1 MLWEFNNNL
10 TPMKKLLFT
19 ICSIYRGI
27 DLDSGRLGSMSR
39 KGPDFWQTREL
50 FGRRAL
56 WKGALQWILLMFV
69 CLLWI
74 LNVQQNFYYSSY
86 SSCNS
91 FNTVQLLPHNFSS
104 LETSETSQNGAVM
117 YFWLLRDT
125 CPWCDSEVDYQ
136 FLHVDLEISGKDVIT
151 TQAKRIANPSV

>member
-1 MLWEFNNNL
+1 
-10 TPMKKLLFT
+10 
-19 ICSIYRGI
+19 
-27 DLDSGRLGSMSR
+27 MSR

-117 YFWLLRDT
+117 YF
-125 CPWCDSEVDYQ
+125 
-136 FLHVDLEISGKDVIT
+136 
-151 TQAKRIANPSV
+151 